1 MIKVAPSIL
10 SADFVNLERD
20 IRKLKECGADY
31 VHVDVMDGLFVPNIS
46 IGIPVVSAIRKIT
59 DLPLDV
65 HLMIQQPIR
74 YVEQFCDAGAD
85 ILTIHAE
92 ADTVEN
98 NQKALRVIRE
108 KGVRAAVSIK
118 PGTPISALEPY
129 MELMDMILVMT
140 VEPGFGGQKF
150 MEDMMEKVRAL
161 RKLMDVRMSG
171 VELEVDGGV
180 NLDTGKICVDAGA
193 NVLVAGS
200 ALFKAPDTAAFIDGL
215 HKLV

>member
-1 MIKVAPSIL
+1 
-10 SADFVNLERD
+10 
-20 IRKLKECGADY
+20 
-31 VHVDVMDGLFVPNIS
+31 
-46 IGIPVVSAIRKIT
+46 
-59 DLPLDV
+59 
-65 HLMIQQPIR
+65 
-74 YVEQFCDAGAD
+74 
-85 ILTIHAE
+85 
-92 ADTVEN
+92 
-98 NQKALRVIRE
+98 
-108 KGVRAAVSIK
+108 
-118 PGTPISALEPY
+118 
-129 MELMDMILVMT
+129 MELMDMIRVMM

-150 MEDMMEKVRAL
+150 MVDMMEKVRAL